1 MESGKSVGQ
10 RILELETRLNSATGQ
25 QDRIDIL
32 NELAWAI
39 HLNDQEKAHGL
50 AEQAYELSSS
60 LEFEKEPYLLGLAG
74 SLRCLAALN
83 TDAGNYDTAL
93 TQSLRAQEI
102 LEGMADHQPEIT
114 SMRLDVLGVISWTYR
129 SYGDYGVAAEY
140 ATKAL
145 QLAQAVA
152 DRPHESGMLN
162 VLSVIYAESN
172 DLASALEIGQKVVQD
187 CREGENVR
195 GESIALN
202 NLAMTYLDLGNNE
215 QALET
220 CQESLRLAR
229 ENGIGA
235 VVVTALSTMG
245 EIYLGMKEFSQ
256 AEEILGQAL
265 ALSRQHKVV
274 PDEFQCLLNLGKVYQ
289 FQQKDEAALASLQSA
304 LLLSQAS
311 NDRRG
316 ESQCH
321 QLLSEVYEKRGDFK
335 SALQQ
340 FKEYHAL
347 KETVFN
353 ENTAKRLAGL
363 RVAHQV
369 ETAKRDAEIQ
379 YLKTIELKKEIEE
392 RIVAQA
398 SLEKLAT
405 LDPLTGLL
413 NRREFFSLGEQ
424 EVEHALQNKQS
435 LTAILFDLDLF
446 KQTNDAYG
454 HAIGDQ
460 VLNRIAQLMHENL
473 RQGEIIGRYGGDE
486 FAILLPG
493 SSSADGQQIAE
504 RLREKM
510 ASEPISS
517 TKGNFS
523 QTISLGIAELRET
536 HSSNLDMLLEFADQ
550 ALYAAKRAGR
560 NQLAVSSDLPKKT
573 NLTEGTG
580 NS

>member
-1 MESGKSVGQ
+1 MESGKTSGQ
-10 RILELETRLNSATGQ
+10 RILELEAQLNSATDQ
-25 QDRIDIL
+25 YARIDAL

-39 HLNDQEKAHGL
+39 HLNDQEKAQGL

-83 TDAGNYDTAL
+83 NDAGNYDMAL
-93 TQSLRAQEI
+93 TQSMRAIEI
-102 LEGMADHQPEIT
+102 LEGIPENRPEII
-114 SMRLDVLGVISWTYR
+114 SMRLDILGAISWTYR
-129 SYGDYGVAAEY
+129 CYGDYVVAADY

-145 QLAQAVA
+145 KLAQTEG
-152 DRPHESGMLN
+152 DRLHESGMLN

-187 CREGENVR
+187 CHELGNVR

-202 NLAMTYLDLGNNE
+202 NLAMTYLDIGNGA

-220 CQESLRLAR
+220 CRESLRLAR
-229 ENGIGA
+229 ENGVDA
-235 VVVTALSTMG
+235 VAVTALSTMG
-245 EIYLGMKEFSQ
+245 EVYLEMKDFTK
-256 AEEILGQAL
+256 AEEHLSQSL
-265 ALSRQHKVV
+265 ELSRQHKAG

-289 FQQKDEAALASLQSA
+289 FQQKDDAALSAFQSA
-304 LLLSQAS
+304 LSLSHVS

-321 QLLSEVYEKRGDFK
+321 HLLSEVYEKRREFEP
-335 SALQQ
+335 ALQH
-340 FKEYHAL
+340 FKQYHAL

-353 ENTAKRLAGL
+353 ENTARRLAGL
-363 RVAHQV
+363 RVVHQV

-392 RIVAQA
+392 RIKTQA

-413 NRREFFSLGEQ
+413 NRREFFLLGER
-424 EVEHALQNKQS
+424 EVEYALQSKQP
-435 LTAILFDLDLF
+435 LTAILFDLDHF
-446 KQTNDAYG
+446 KLTNDDHG

-460 VLNRIAQLMHENL
+460 VLIHTAKAVRESL
-473 RQGEIIGRYGGDE
+473 RQGEIFGRYGGDE

-493 SSSADGQQIAE
+493 SSCLHGQQVAE

-510 ASEPISS
+510 ASETITTP
-517 TKGNFS
+517 KGNLS
-523 QTISLGIAELRET
+523 QTISLGITELRET
-536 HSSNLDMLLEFADQ
+536 HSPNLDTLLEFADQ

-560 NQLAVSSDLPKKT
+560 NQLAVYSDSSQRKP
-573 NLTEGTG
+573 
-580 NS
+580 